1 MHLRS
6 TNSIIKI
13 TLKKMEIFP
22 ECFVCFRWDLQK
34 WKKQSFNLTTGTE
47 GITQRHALSKR
58 DIFFQH
64 VHKLKHIVKTIRT
77 TIALVTSWHDYNEV
91 FNGQINKI
99 LFFKILT
106 SSFECRS
113 NYCMAVWPFTMIFT
127 ITGKDG
133 CGGTWP
139 LFC

>member
-6 TNSIIKI
+6 TSIIKI
-13 TLKKMEIFP
+13 TVKKMAVFP
-22 ECFVCFRWDLQK
+22 ECFVCFRWDLQN

-47 GITQRHALSKR
+47 SITQRHALSKR
-58 DIFFQH
+58 DIFFQR

-139 LFC
+139 LFY